1 MFSSGPQAS
10 RLASATMSDS
20 LSVNPSNDDLNAKI
34 VTGVEQ
40 VFDEFGGEHF
50 IGGDVPCLTVAQ

>member
-1 MFSSGPQAS
+1 
-10 RLASATMSDS
+10 MSDS